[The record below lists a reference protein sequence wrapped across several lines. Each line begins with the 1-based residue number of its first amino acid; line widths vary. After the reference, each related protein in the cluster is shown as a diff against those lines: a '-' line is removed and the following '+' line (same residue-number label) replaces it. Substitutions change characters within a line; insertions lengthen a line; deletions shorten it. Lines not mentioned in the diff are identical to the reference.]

1 MATQFKM
8 PELRYGLSDLAP
20 VISPETMNFHYG
32 KHLQAYINQLNT
44 LIEATEYED
53 MSLRE
58 IIQEAPDGPLF
69 NNAGQVLNHTLY
81 FEQFAP
87 VRKDQGENLPEGDLE
102 RALYESFGDFETFRN
117 CMNEAAVKLFGSGW
131 AWLVQTKGGSLK
143 IDQCPNGDN
152 PLRRGDVPLLC
163 IDVWEHAYYLD
174 YQNRRAEYIQKI
186 WNIIDWEIVAARMS
200 VR

>member
-20 VISPETMNFHYG
+20 VISSETMNFHYG

-44 LIEATEYED
+44 LIEGTEYED
-53 MSLRE
+53 MSLKE

-87 VRKDQGENLPEGDLE
+87 IRKDQGENLPEGELE
-102 RALYESFGDFETFRN
+102 RALYESFGDFDTFRS

-174 YQNRRAEYIQKI
+174 YQNRRADYVQKI
-186 WNIIDWEIVAARMS
+186 WDLIDWQVVASRMEAR
-200 VR
+200 